1 MNNKGFTLVEVLAVV
16 AILALIGTLT
26 APSVL
31 KSLDLGK
38 KTSDDVLINNIR
50 VALQT
55 MYEEGYYGNTEF
67 YQYNLS
73 GVTATKFG
81 VTDSTDSITVNLQTL
96 VGNGFLTGVN
106 NEISASCSGTTNCN
120 KKVILNSEG
129 EDLGMCSF
137 KLTKFSGNKVCYKIE
152 KVSGDSI
159 CPTTDDFGGNTQCS

>member
-120 KKVILNSEG
+120 KKVILNSTASEA
-129 EDLGMCSF
+129 DS
-137 KLTKFSGNKVCYKIE
+137 KIE
-152 KVSGDSI
+152 LLIDWEFPVKMAYIKDIIINIGQIIFNID
-159 CPTTDDFGGNTQCS
+159 